1 MGYSRYELIGKN
13 FSVIFPEQDLPA
25 DGNLIDSY
33 ISREYVSKSE
43 LRCQKKNG
51 EIFPVSISSS
61 VIKNSRNEIDGIVFV
76 AQDIS
81 EYKRAEKLAR
91 SSEALE
97 RSNKELQQFAYVA
110 SHDLQEP
117 LRMITS
123 YVQLLKRRYGDK
135 LDTNANDYIDFAV
148 DGSERMKVLIQ
159 DLLEFSRVGTN
170 GEEFTEISTQN
181 VLKEVLSN
189 LELLVRENNVNVTSD
204 DLPDIVVDRF
214 QILQLFQNLISNA
227 IKYRGEKTPQIHV
240 GVHDKYIEWEFSVKD
255 NGIGIDPKY
264 SEQIFVIF
272 QRLHGKGEY
281 SGTGIG
287 LSIAKRIVERH
298 GGKIWVE
305 SKPGEGSEFKF
316 TIPKHKGNDTSKEID
331 ELAKV
336 S

>member
-1 MGYSRYELIGKN
+1 M
-13 FSVIFPEQDLPA
+13 
-25 DGNLIDSY
+25 
-33 ISREYVSKSE
+33 
-43 LRCQKKNG
+43 
-51 EIFPVSISSS
+51 
-61 VIKNSRNEIDGIVFV
+61 
-76 AQDIS
+76 
-81 EYKRAEKLAR
+81 
-91 SSEALE
+91 
-97 RSNKELQQFAYVA
+97 
-110 SHDLQEP
+110 
-117 LRMITS
+117 
-123 YVQLLKRRYGDK
+123 
-135 LDTNANDYIDFAV
+135 
-148 DGSERMKVLIQ
+148 
-159 DLLEFSRVGTN
+159 GTN

-204 DLPDIVVDRF
+204 DLPDIVVDRS

-227 IKYRGEKTPQIHV
+227 IKYRGEKTPEIHV